1 MASNVDKLSKFNSA
15 INHYA
20 EAQRA
25 KILEDIEAFKEKELK
40 ETEATAK
47 LESER
52 LIIKEVAAERSN
64 IVREMSHKELDA
76 RRELLEKRQ
85 KIADKVFDRA
95 KKVLVD
101 FTTMPEY
108 TVLLERFA
116 KEFSKSFAKPGTV
129 IYIKPGD
136 EKYQPKIE
144 AAFGITCTFKA
155 DEKIT
160 IGGIRAENTSLH
172 LAADSTLDAILES
185 QRGWFEENSGMAV
198 V

>member
-25 KILEDIEAFKEKELK
+25 KILEDIEAYKEKELK

-47 LESER
+47 LESDR

-64 IVREMSHKELDA
+64 IVREMSHKELNA

-85 KIADKVFDRA
+85 KIADEVFERA
-95 KKVLVD
+95 KKVLVE
-101 FTTMPEY
+101 FSSRPEY
-108 TVLLERFA
+108 EQTLERFA
-116 KEFSKSFAKPGTV
+116 EGFGKTFTRPGTV
-129 IYIKPGD
+129 IYMKAGD
-136 EKYQPKIE
+136 EKYQTQIE
-144 AAFGITCTFKA
+144 KAFGQACTFKVDA
-155 DEKIT
+155 KIE
-160 IGGIRAENTSLH
+160 IGGIRAENVAMR
-172 LAADSTLDAILES
+172 LAADNTLDSILED